1 MMVFV
6 NQQEGE
12 MSLRGD
18 IGFAHVASLLKE
30 CKCLLAQYRNGQQVQ
45 INFAQAKHL
54 DGSII
59 ALMISLLRHA
69 KSLGI
74 KVNYTHVPDHVLRI
88 SELYGVRS
96 ILPIVVS

>member
-1 MMVFV
+1 MMVLV

-12 MSLRGD
+12 MSLCGD
-18 IGFAHVASLLKE
+18 IGFTQVVVLLRE
-30 CKCLLAQYRNGQQVQ
+30 CQGLLAQYRNGQHVH
-45 INFAQAKHL
+45 INFAQVKQL